1 MGKSVK
7 VHTGSALPAVL
18 LLVSALGGCSAPVE
32 SGEDLAAAGEPIEGG
47 SIPVPATMN
56 AGTVR
61 LSIRHATGDTEVSCS
76 GQVISRN
83 SILTAASCFYNQ
95 GWFEGG
101 WDNNV
106 AVPLRAQHHNPDW
119 SWEFLTWDGASHW
132 VTASVLVQEAY
143 VDYRDDGNS
152 LAHGYDVAVVRTSE
166 PLINVTSSDVTAIA
180 RSTSQR
186 PEWSYAYGHGYYSDT
201 LHDGNLRRG
210 YLEALTWHT
219 SSGSSSYRTVVSDY
233 GAGDAH
239 LCKGDIGGPWKMQ
252 TDTALVSGVQFG
264 VTTTGSGAGNCWEG
278 TGRAAMVAYH
288 DPWIQ
293 ARVEGGGGSCV
304 VEGHAVLP
312 YIDSWELMDISTLVC
327 W

>member
-1 MGKSVK
+1 MTRSRLTGKSVK

-61 LSIRHATGDTEVSCS
+61 LSIRRATGGAEVSCS

-119 SWEFLTWDGASHW
+119 SWE
-132 VTASVLVQEAY
+132 
-143 VDYRDDGNS
+143 
-152 LAHGYDVAVVRTSE
+152 
-166 PLINVTSSDVTAIA
+166 
-180 RSTSQR
+180 
-186 PEWSYAYGHGYYSDT
+186 
-201 LHDGNLRRG
+201 
-210 YLEALTWHT
+210 
-219 SSGSSSYRTVVSDY
+219 
-233 GAGDAH
+233 
-239 LCKGDIGGPWKMQ
+239 
-252 TDTALVSGVQFG
+252 
-264 VTTTGSGAGNCWEG
+264 
-278 TGRAAMVAYH
+278 
-288 DPWIQ
+288 
-293 ARVEGGGGSCV
+293 
-304 VEGHAVLP
+304 
-312 YIDSWELMDISTLVC
+312 
-327 W
+327 